1 MTASRLKQLLWA
13 AGLPVLVAS
22 LPILNIFH
30 VNQDQLSAHQL
41 WPPLIIVE
49 LVALA
54 IAGLC
59 WLVMRQAYKAGAA
72 ATLVLVALLAYSGV
86 WDLYRQVADHFGR
99 MGSWLER
106 PTVFPILV
114 IVGLLLLLYWIRRTK
129 RSLHHPAELLLV
141 LAGSLLAFNLIGIV
155 NFRLTNAQANQTKI
169 TSPLANPSATATSTR
184 PDIYY
189 IILDRYAS
197 QSTLEQ
203 QYNFSDEDFLS
214 GLKNQGFYVA
224 DSHANYPFTIQSL
237 ASSLNGMYLPT
248 LSPSQQNSVSSQRL
262 FQSMI
267 QNSGVASFLKSQNYS
282 YINLGSWWDPSGTNA
297 QANLNLRYPRGITL
311 IGHTLQLDDFE
322 AVILRETALEPLL
335 TKSLRLG
342 QLTLFATR
350 LDFNVLHRDN
360 TLYELDQ
367 LQNSIP
373 QLPGPKFVFAHIL
386 LPHPPYVFAADGT
399 PPANSASRSEKT
411 DYLSQ
416 MQYANQRIS
425 QVIAA
430 LTADPTKQ
438 PVILLQADEGP
449 YPVRF
454 DGHTTTFDWNTATP
468 AELQQKTGILN
479 AYFLPGGNSNLYPTI
494 SPVNSFRL
502 IFNQYLGTNLDL
514 LPDQH
519 FIDNEQKPYKWI
531 DLTAK
536 LGG

>member
-30 VNQDQLSAHQL
+30 VNQDQLSAYQL